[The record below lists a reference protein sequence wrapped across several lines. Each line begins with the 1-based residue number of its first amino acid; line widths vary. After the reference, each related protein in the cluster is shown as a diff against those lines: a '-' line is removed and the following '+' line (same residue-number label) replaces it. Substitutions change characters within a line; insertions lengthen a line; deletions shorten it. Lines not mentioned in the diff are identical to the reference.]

1 MKTVLTFFLFVFTA
15 GMAQAQTFWQ
25 KTGMTTGTFPS
36 LKISSSGVLYAG
48 DATGT
53 IHRSADNGKTWT
65 TGSVGMPLGI
75 IDIEISPDG
84 TSLFASTSLLSGEG
98 GNGVYTSTDDGATW
112 KHLPLSDGVTARDII
127 FKGNVMYVS
136 TKDLGLVKST
146 DNGVSWLP
154 ASSMVSEKNIGAFA
168 ITSNGTL
175 LIGVKGGNGVYR
187 STDDGVAWTLTS
199 MPQTTRVYSL
209 TVAPNGVVFAGTH
222 EQKDGV
228 YRSNDDGVTW
238 QKVPAF
244 SSSVSYTFNGTATSD
259 GRIFIG
265 AMDLGIYVSRDGGAS
280 WTLSTDGLQTL
291 VGFKIAEG
299 KDGTV
304 YATSFDGI
312 YKTGPATGVSD
323 DDHGDG
329 EQSVNVFPNP
339 CAGRAVFE
347 VNTQSAGRVEIRGY
361 DVMHHEVAVVIDQEM
376 PAGRNRVEFDSSVLP
391 TGMYWYT
398 MTCGS
403 SRKSGQIVVVR

>member
-1 MKTVLTFFLFVFTA
+1 MKTILTLFLFVLSAT
-15 GMAQAQTFWQ
+15 MVYAQVTWQ

-36 LKISSSGVLYAG
+36 LKVSTTGVLYAG
-48 DATGT
+48 DATGS
-53 IHRSADNGKTWT
+53 IHRSSDNGMTWT
-65 TGSVGMPLGI
+65 KGSIGMPLGI

-84 TSLFASTSLLSGEG
+84 RSLFASTSVLSGEG

-112 KHLPLSDGVTARDII
+112 QHLPVTAGVTARDII

-136 TKDLGLVKST
+136 TKDAGLVKST
-146 DNGVSWLP
+146 DNGVSWQP
-154 ASSMVSEKNIGAFA
+154 ASAMVTEKNIGAFA
-168 ITSNGTL
+168 ITSNGSL

-187 STDDGVAWTLTS
+187 STDDGTTWTLTS

-228 YRSNDDGVTW
+228 YRSNDDGVNW

-244 SSSVSYTFNGTATSD
+244 SSSVSYSINGTATSD

-265 AMDLGIYVSRDGGAS
+265 AMNLGIYVSSDGGAT
-280 WTLSTDGLQTL
+280 WTLTTDGLQTL

-312 YKTGPATGVSD
+312 YKTAKATGVTETTSEMND
-323 DDHGDG
+323 L
-329 EQSVNVFPNP
+329 QVQAYPNP
-339 CAGRAVFE
+339 TSNHMTFDVTMQAAGKADL
-347 VNTQSAGRVEIRGY
+347 RVY
-361 DVMHHEVAVVIDQEM
+361 DMLHHEVALVWNDEFSS
-376 PAGRNRVEFDSSVLP
+376 GRTRTEFDTSVLP
-391 TGMYWYT
+391 EGMYYYT
-398 MTCGS
+398 LT
-403 SRKSGQIVVVR
+403 SGTRREIGRMVVVR